1 MRRLAIEKR
10 IRQLQAQLVRLSMT
24 SGPRRELRSKTLMK
38 AIAIERRNLKL
49 VMAS

>member
-24 SGPRRELRSKTLMK
+24 ADPDKTPKLRTVMK
-38 AIAIERRNLKL
+38 AIAIERRALRL
-49 VMAS
+49 VMSS